1 MNFNCSENVQM
12 EKNAVVTACCKD
24 VTGKREKGLA
34 DLAAFLHNVLKPV
47 GSTLYVWGG
56 GWNAADDGSG
66 ETALH
71 VGVWPEW
78 KTWFHRHR
86 NGYSY
91 VPGRISWE
99 NGNRE
104 QRFFGLDCSGYI
116 GWCLYQM
123 RELERNMSA
132 LQTQI
137 PYRGPQERIENG
149 IQRNRRSRTGYVVPG
164 VEMAASLADHGY
176 GSVRNCT
183 PVDAFKSEYDIN
195 PGNITGCKDDIG
207 LVNAFR
213 PGDIVS
219 LKGHCFICLGQ
230 CEDGSVLLVHST
242 PNGGVQVSGTVSE
255 GRNSQASGL
264 AVDFMQRYYPEWWES
279 FGCEGRQAVDA
290 FVYLNGA
297 KFSWNM
303 EAIMT
308 DEQNLRNRSAC
319 EVLKYLGCMC
329 SIRICNI

>member
-1 MNFNCSENVQM
+1 MNFNCSENVQI
-12 EKNAVVTACCKD
+12 EENAAVTACCKD
-24 VTGKREKGLA
+24 VTGKWEKGFA

-116 GWCLYQM
+116 GWCVYNSM
-123 RELERNMSA
+123 RQNRNPS
-132 LQTQI
+132 
-137 PYRGPQERIENG
+137 
-149 IQRNRRSRTGYVVPG
+149 GYVVPG
-164 VEMAASLADHGY
+164 VEMAASLAGYGY
-176 GSVRNCT
+176 GSVAKCT
-183 PVDAFKSEYDIN
+183 SLDTFK
-195 PGNITGCKDDIG
+195 
-207 LVNAFR
+207 

-230 CEDGSVLLVHST
+230 CEDGSVLIVHST